1 MLLGLGP
8 HEPEELK
15 SPTCI
20 KLEVGPTAKP
30 EFPGAHETGGI
41 SRGGWV
47 SGGCWQNKG
56 KSVKFY

>member
-30 EFPGAHETGGI
+30 EFPGAHETG
-41 SRGGWV
+41 
-47 SGGCWQNKG
+47 NFKG
-56 KSVKFY
+56 RVGEWRLLAKQRKKCKILL